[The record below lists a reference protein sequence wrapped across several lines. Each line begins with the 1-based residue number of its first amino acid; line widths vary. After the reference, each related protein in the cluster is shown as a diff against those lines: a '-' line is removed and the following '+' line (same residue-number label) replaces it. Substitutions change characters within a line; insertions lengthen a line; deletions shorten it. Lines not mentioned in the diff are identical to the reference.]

1 MRVAKVRDYWS
12 IAYKRSYGANFA
24 EIDLN
29 GLNKL
34 HKIQISNGIT
44 AICGL
49 NGAGKSTIIS
59 AIKALIGLPLSV
71 QDGQRLQK
79 NVVCGI
85 AIQGKEFPCSSE
97 DGERL
102 IDKGWDMN
110 KIQYVDCTAS
120 TNTQDYMIQQANL
133 DELLEQYEEYSLD
146 SDAIKM
152 ISYLIGKQYSSCEVW
167 ELDDVEGEDT
177 TLPYFRVSVDG
188 VVYDS
193 RSMGNG
199 EHFLLFLFWCINRT
213 EKDTLKDTLL
223 LIEEPETYISIK
235 SQIAFSNYLGM
246 QMAEKGAKVILTTHS
261 PYILN
266 NIKNENVRI
275 VSRVGNN
282 TTIIAP
288 DENMPAENALGLNG
302 EYVGT
307 FFVEDR
313 VASDLLA
320 VILEDK
326 APYLLKKY
334 TIDIAEGGETKISER
349 LKFPKSEKIR
359 YNFIGV
365 YDGDMRTRLN
375 TDGLQWK
382 WCFLPGNT
390 SPEEMFRVYLH
401 DSDIISK
408 LSSYLNKN
416 ENIIITIL
424 STIDG
429 LDCHDWFEELRKR
442 LSVDGRTL
450 VAAFYQVAMKDAG
463 GIDQFIIEL
472 LKCLE

>member
-1 MRVAKVRDYWS
+1 MRDAKARDYWS
-12 IAYKRSYGANFA
+12 TAYKRVYGANFA

-29 GLNKL
+29 GLNEL

-71 QDGQRLQK
+71 QDCQRLQG
-79 NVVCGI
+79 NIVHGI
-85 AIQGKEFPCSSE
+85 AIQREKIACSSE

-102 IDKGWDMN
+102 IDKGWDLS

-120 TNTQDYMIQQANL
+120 INTQEYMIQQTNL
-133 DELLEQYEEYSLD
+133 GELLEQYEEYSLD
-146 SDAIKM
+146 SDAIKI
-152 ISYLIGKQYSSCEVW
+152 ISYLIGKQYSSCVVW

-188 VVYDS
+188 AVYDS

-213 EKDTLKDTLL
+213 EKDTLL

-246 QMAEKGAKVILTTHS
+246 QMAEKGTKIILTTHS

-282 TTIIAP
+282 TTIVTP
-288 DENMPAENALGLNG
+288 DENMPAESILGLSG

-326 APYLLKKY
+326 APYVLKKY
-334 TIDIAEGGETKISER
+334 TIDIATGGETAVSER
-349 LKFPKSEKIR
+349 LHFPKSEKIR
-359 YNFIGV
+359 YDFIGV
-365 YDGDMRTRLN
+365 YDGDMRARLS
-375 TDGLQWK
+375 TDNLQWK
-382 WCFLPGNT
+382 WCFLPGDT
-390 SPEEMFRVYLH
+390 ATEETFRGYSH
-401 DSDIISK
+401 NPDIIAK

-416 ENIIITIL
+416 EDHIITIL

-429 LDCHDWFEELRKR
+429 SDCHDWFEELRKR

-450 VAAFYQVAMKDAG
+450 VAAFYQVAMRDDGKT
-463 GIDQFIIEL
+463 DQFIAEL

>member
-1 MRVAKVRDYWS
+1 MRDAKVRDYWGT
-12 IAYKRSYGANFA
+12 AYKRDYGANFE

-29 GLNKL
+29 GLNGL

-44 AICGL
+44 VIYGL

-71 QDGQRLQK
+71 QDCQRLQG
-79 NVVCGI
+79 NILQGI
-85 AIQGKEFPCSSE
+85 AIQRKKITCSSE

-102 IDKGWDMN
+102 IDKGWDMS

-120 TNTQDYMIQQANL
+120 INTQDYMIQQTNL
-133 DELLEQYEEYSLD
+133 EELLDQYEEYSLD

-188 VVYDS
+188 VIYDS
-193 RSMGNG
+193 RNMGNG

-213 EKDTLKDTLL
+213 EKDTLL

-282 TTIIAP
+282 TTIVTP
-288 DENMPAENALGLNG
+288 DENMPAESILGLSG

-334 TIDIAEGGETKISER
+334 TIDIAEGGETKITER

-359 YNFIGV
+359 YNFVGV
-365 YDGDMRTRLN
+365 YDGDMRTRLD
-375 TDGLQWK
+375 TDSLKWK
-382 WCFLPGNT
+382 WCFLPGDT
-390 SPEEMFRVYLH
+390 APEEIFRNYSH
-401 DSDIISK
+401 KSSIISK
-408 LSSYLNKN
+408 LSTYLNKN
-416 ENIIITIL
+416 EDYMITML

-429 LDCHDWFEELRKR
+429 SDCHDWFEELRKR
-442 LSVDGRTL
+442 LAVDGRIL
-450 VAAFYQVAMKDAG
+450 VAAFYQTAMKENEA
-463 GIDQFIIEL
+463 IDQFITEL
-472 LKCLE
+472 QKCLE

>member
-1 MRVAKVRDYWS
+1 MRTAKVRDYWNT
-12 IAYKRSYGANFA
+12 AYKRSYGDNFV

-29 GLNKL
+29 GLNEL
-34 HKIQISNGIT
+34 HRIQIANGIT

-59 AIKALIGLPLSV
+59 AIKAMIGLPLSR
-71 QDGQRLQK
+71 QDCQRLQK
-79 NVVCGI
+79 SAVSGT
-85 AIQGKEFPCSSE
+85 ASMQRKEITCSSKE
-97 DGERL
+97 GERL
-102 IDKGWDMN
+102 IDIGWNMDRVVY
-110 KIQYVDCTAS
+110 IDCAA
-120 TNTQDYMIQQANL
+120 NTSVQDYMIGQANL
-133 DELLEQYEEYSLD
+133 DELLVQYEEYSLEPNE
-146 SDAIKM
+146 IEM
-152 ISYLIGKQYSSCEVW
+152 LSYLVGKQYKSCEIW
-167 ELDDVEGEDT
+167 ELVDVEGEDV
-177 TLPYFRVSVDG
+177 TLPYFRVSIDG
-188 VVYDS
+188 ETYDS

-199 EHFLLFLFWCINRT
+199 EHFLLFLFWCINRS
-213 EKDTLKDTLL
+213 EKDTLL

-246 QMAEKGAKVILTTHS
+246 QMAQKGIKVILTTHS

-282 TTIIAP
+282 TTIITP
-288 DENMPAENALGLNG
+288 DENLPAESVLGLSG

-313 VASDLLA
+313 VAFDLLA

-334 TIDIAEGGETKISER
+334 TIDIAEGGETAISDR
-349 LKFPKSEKIR
+349 LHFPKSEKIR
-359 YNFIGV
+359 YDFVGV

-375 TDGLQWK
+375 TDDLQWK
-382 WCFLPGNT
+382 WCFLPGDSAT
-390 SPEEMFRVYLH
+390 EEAFRRFSH
-401 DSDIISK
+401 NSDTISK

-416 ENIIITIL
+416 EDHIITIL

-429 LDCHDWFEELRKR
+429 SDCHDWFEEFRKR

-450 VAAFYQVAMKDAG
+450 VAAFYQVAMKDDET
-463 GIDQFIIEL
+463 IDQFITEL
-472 LKCLE
+472 QRCLE

>member
-1 MRVAKVRDYWS
+1 MKDAKSRDYWNT
-12 IAYKRSYGANFA
+12 AYKRPYGDNFT

-34 HKIQISNGIT
+34 NKVLISQGIT

-59 AIKALIGLPLSV
+59 AIKALTGLPLSG
-71 QDGQRLQK
+71 QDYQKLQGHL
-79 NVVCGI
+79 VYGTVST
-85 AIQGKEFPCSSE
+85 QGKKATCSSE
-97 DGERL
+97 EGDRL
-102 IDKGWDMN
+102 IDNGWDIS
-110 KIQYVDCTAS
+110 KIIYMDCSAS
-120 TNTQDYMIQQANL
+120 MNTQDYMIQQTNL

-146 SDAIKM
+146 DDSIKI
-152 ISYLIGKQYSSCEVW
+152 ISYLVGKQYESCEIR
-167 ELDDVEGEDT
+167 ELVDVEGEDV
-177 TLPYFRVSVDG
+177 TLPFFQVSVDG
-188 VVYDS
+188 LNYNS
-193 RSMGNG
+193 KSMGSG

-213 EKDTLKDTLL
+213 EKDTLL

-235 SQIAFSNYLGM
+235 SQISFSNYLGK
-246 QMAEKGAKVILTTHS
+246 QMAEKGTKVILTTHS

-282 TTIIAP
+282 TTIITP
-288 DENMPAENALGLNG
+288 DENMPAESILGLSRG
-302 EYVGT
+302 YVGT

-334 TIDIAEGGETKISER
+334 TIDIATGGETAISER
-349 LKFPKSEKIR
+349 LHFPKSEKIR
-359 YNFIGV
+359 YDFIGV

-375 TDGLQWK
+375 TDELQWK
-382 WCFLPGNT
+382 WCFLPGDT
-390 SPEEMFRVYLH
+390 ATEETFRVYSH
-401 DSDIISK
+401 NPDIIPR

-416 ENIIITIL
+416 EDHIITIL

-429 LDCHDWFEELRKR
+429 SDCHDWFEEFRKR

-450 VAAFYQVAMKDAG
+450 VAAFYQVAMRDDGKTE
-463 GIDQFIIEL
+463 QFIAEL
-472 LKCLE
+472 LQCIER

>member
-1 MRVAKVRDYWS
+1 MRTAKVRDYWGT
-12 IAYKRSYGANFA
+12 AYKRSYGANFA
-24 EIDLN
+24 EIDLG
-29 GLNKL
+29 GLNQL
-34 HKIQISNGIT
+34 HRIQISNGIT

-71 QDGQRLQK
+71 QDCQRLQE
-79 NVVCGI
+79 N
-85 AIQGKEFPCSSE
+85 AIHGTAVRGKEFQCSSE

-102 IDKGWDMN
+102 VDKGWDMS
-110 KIQYVDCTAS
+110 KIQYIDCAAS
-120 TNTQDYMIQQANL
+120 INTQNFMIQQANL
-133 DELLEQYEEYSLD
+133 NELLEQYEEYPLD
-146 SDAIKM
+146 NDAIKM

-188 VVYDS
+188 AVYDS

-213 EKDTLKDTLL
+213 AKDTLL

-282 TTIIAP
+282 TTIITP
-288 DENMPAENALGLNG
+288 DENMPAESVLGLHG

-307 FFVEDR
+307 FFVEDK
-313 VASDLLA
+313 VAADLLA

-334 TIDIAEGGETKISER
+334 TIDVADGGETAISER
-349 LKFPKSEKIR
+349 LYFPKSEKIR
-359 YNFIGV
+359 YDFIGV
-365 YDGDMRTRLN
+365 YDGDMRTRLI
-375 TDGLQWK
+375 TDNLQWK
-382 WCFLPGNT
+382 WCFLLGDKAT
-390 SPEEMFRVYLH
+390 EETFRNYSH
-401 DSDIISK
+401 KTDIISK

-416 ENIIITIL
+416 EKHIINIL

-429 LDCHDWFEELRKR
+429 SDCHDWFEELRKR

-450 VAAFYQVAMKDAG
+450 VAAFYQVAMKDDG
-463 GIDQFIIEL
+463 GIDQFIVEL
-472 LKCLE
+472 LKCLER